1 MQKVKCNETRKVKR
15 VGFCHLCD
23 TLFYMYI
30 KMKHQWPQFDPPA
43 SMVCVCAQEC
53 HVTAAK
59 MIYFTTPKVN
69 VARISPH
76 RYDKK
81 KHF

>member
-1 MQKVKCNETRKVKR
+1 
-15 VGFCHLCD
+15 
-23 TLFYMYI
+23 
-30 KMKHQWPQFDPPA
+30 MKHQWPQFDPPA

-81 KHF
+81 KKNTFENPNLKKLCLKKNIGSDS